1 MDGDFLTAKELK
13 QLADTNELVNS
24 CIDKQHL

>member
-24 CIDKQHL
+24 CIDK